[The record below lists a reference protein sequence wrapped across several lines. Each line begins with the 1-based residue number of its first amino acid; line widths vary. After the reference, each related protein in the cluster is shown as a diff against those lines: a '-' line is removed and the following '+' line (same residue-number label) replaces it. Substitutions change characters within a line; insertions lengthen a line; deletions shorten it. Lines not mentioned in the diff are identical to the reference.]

1 VTRLV
6 IRQHRSSIGEKIAA
20 RRTLEALGL
29 RRTGQTV
36 EQTDSQA
43 VRGML
48 RRVAH
53 LVEVNEQDAK
63 PNTSGK
69 PTTRESGAVE
79 QANGTQVQTNRASQQ
94 LASPEQS
101 GQRVSDM
108 T

>member
-36 EQTDSQA
+36 EQTDSNA

-53 LVEVNEQDAK
+53 LVQVSESEGRDSVEVGHRV
-63 PNTSGK
+63 SGK
-69 PTTRESGAVE
+69 A
-79 QANGTQVQTNRASQQ
+79 AAK
-94 LASPEQS
+94 
-101 GQRVSDM
+101 
-108 T
+108 

>member
-6 IRQHRSSIGEKIAA
+6 IKQHRSSIGEKIAA

-53 LVEVNEQDAK
+53 LI
-63 PNTSGK
+63 
-69 PTTRESGAVE
+69 
-79 QANGTQVQTNRASQQ
+79 QVSQQ
-94 LASPEQS
+94 RASPEKS
-101 GQRVSDM
+101 GKSADSAAPARKESA

>member
-1 VTRLV
+1 LV

-53 LVEVNEQDAK
+53 LVEVNDSQQPASSEKSGKSANSG
-63 PNTSGK
+63 PATESHRHANPETSGTEVR
-69 PTTRESGAVE
+69 P
-79 QANGTQVQTNRASQQ
+79 
-94 LASPEQS
+94 
-101 GQRVSDM
+101 
-108 T
+108 

>member
-6 IRQHRSSIGEKIAA
+6 IKQHRSSIGEKIAA

-36 EQTDSQA
+36 EQSDSQA

-53 LVEVNEQDAK
+53 LVEVSDSQEGASSEK
-63 PNTSGK
+63 SGK
-69 PTTRESGAVE
+69 SANSGPATGRRESA
-79 QANGTQVQTNRASQQ
+79 T
-94 LASPEQS
+94 
-101 GQRVSDM
+101 
-108 T
+108 

>member
-6 IRQHRSSIGEKIAA
+6 ITQYRSSIGEKIAA

-36 EQTDSQA
+36 EQNDSQA

-53 LVEVNEQDAK
+53 LVAVKEQDAK
-63 PNTSGK
+63 PKTAAG
-69 PTTRESGAVE
+69 REVK
-79 QANGTQVQTNRASQQ
+79 
-94 LASPEQS
+94 
-101 GQRVSDM
+101 
-108 T
+108 

>member
-29 RRTGQTV
+29 RRTGQIV
-36 EQTDSQA
+36 QQTDSSA

-53 LVEVNEQDAK
+53 LVEVSQQDA
-63 PNTSGK
+63 TSETAPKRG
-69 PTTRESGAVE
+69 TTTETRDG
-79 QANGTQVQTNRASQQ
+79 
-94 LASPEQS
+94 
-101 GQRVSDM
+101 D
-108 T
+108 

>member
-36 EQTDSQA
+36 EQTDSNA

-53 LVEVNEQDAK
+53 LVEVSQQDATPETAGK
-63 PNTSGK
+63 RGTTTETSG
-69 PTTRESGAVE
+69 G
-79 QANGTQVQTNRASQQ
+79 
-94 LASPEQS
+94 
-101 GQRVSDM
+101 D
-108 T
+108 

>member
-1 VTRLV
+1 MTRLV
-6 IRQHRSSIGEKIAA
+6 IRQYRSSIVEKIAA

-53 LVEVNEQDAK
+53 LVEVSQPDASQEK
-63 PNTSGK
+63 SGK
-69 PTTRESGAVE
+69 PTTRETGVV
-79 QANGTQVQTNRASQQ
+79 GH
-94 LASPEQS
+94 
-101 GQRVSDM
+101 GVSR

>member
-1 VTRLV
+1 VTRLL

-36 EQTDSQA
+36 EQTDSNA

-53 LVEVNEQDAK
+53 LVQVSEG
-63 PNTSGK
+63 SGE
-69 PTTRESGAVE
+69 TTGRES
-79 QANGTQVQTNRASQQ
+79 ANAGR
-94 LASPEQS
+94 E
-101 GQRVSDM
+101 VSKD
-108 T
+108 

>member
-1 VTRLV
+1 M
-6 IRQHRSSIGEKIAA
+6 IKQHRSSIGEKIAA

-53 LVEVNEQDAK
+53 LVEVSERGAK
-63 PNTSGK
+63 PATARK
-69 PTTRESGAVE
+69 ESA
-79 QANGTQVQTNRASQQ
+79 T
-94 LASPEQS
+94 
-101 GQRVSDM
+101 
-108 T
+108 

>member
-1 VTRLV
+1 MTRLS

-29 RRTGQTV
+29 RRTGQSV

-48 RRVAH
+48 RKVAH
-53 LVEVNEQDAK
+53 LVEVSEQGAASEKSDK
-63 PNTSGK
+63 PAVSVSG
-69 PTTRESGAVE
+69 EV
-79 QANGTQVQTNRASQQ
+79 
-94 LASPEQS
+94 
-101 GQRVSDM
+101 GQGVRLKA

>member
-1 VTRLV
+1 MTRLV

-20 RRTLEALGL
+20 RRTLQALGL

-53 LVEVNEQDAK
+53 LVDVSE
-63 PNTSGK
+63 G
-69 PTTRESGAVE
+69 
-79 QANGTQVQTNRASQQ
+79 QQ
-94 LASPEQS
+94 GASPEKS
-101 GQRVSDM
+101 GKTANSGSARKESA